1 MQTLK
6 EDEYEP
12 EYTEKTTCLVRTRYG
27 DYYKK
32 VPRKYITNPDATIAK
47 QQRKAE
53 EAETFA
59 MLSRSIRKELNI
71 TQKELATLLRVSKAT
86 VSNWEKKV
94 FVPQF
99 ASREALNYLNAQ
111 RDSNGK
117 IYLTE
122 KMFELL
128 EEASDR
134 LPRTPKDRD
143 INQIPIKRKRKI
155 LTVDVLFYATII
167 SIVGYVA
174 YHVLIMSK

>member
-6 EDEYEP
+6 EDEREP
-12 EYTEKTTCLVRTRYG
+12 EEKRSCLVRTRYG

-32 VPRKYITNPDATIAK
+32 VPRKYVADPDVKIAR
-47 QQRKAE
+47 QQRQAKKAE
-53 EAETFA
+53 AFA
-59 MLSRSIRKELNI
+59 LLSKSIRKELDI
-71 TQKELATLLRVSKAT
+71 TQKELGALLRVSKAT

-99 ASREALNYLNAQ
+99 ASQEALHHINTQ

-128 EEASDR
+128 EEANAPR
-134 LPRTPKDRD
+134 LPRTLKSRD
-143 INQIPIKRKRKI
+143 INQIPRKRTRKI
-155 LTVDVLFYATII
+155 LTVDNLFYATIT

-174 YHVLIMSK
+174 YHVLIMHK